1 MIYTLD
7 FLPNKQDKQTLLSF
21 LLDNYKEL
29 IMTEKFVNKLD
40 SISGGK
46 TLKERIALV
55 DMKDTLSDFNIAM
68 EEINA

>member
-21 LLDNYKEL
+21 LLDNYKEQ
-29 IMTEKFVNKLD
+29 IVTNKFVKKLD
-40 SISGGK
+40 SVSDGDI
-46 TLKERIALV
+46 LKEHIALV
-55 DMKDTLSDFNIAM
+55 DIKDILSDFRKSM